1 MLISL
6 PEKSSNMTDEIGF
19 GVSFIAILLS
29 GTSSFVCDIDEKI
42 LKQNKK
48 IKNFAIF

>member
-1 MLISL
+1 MLIPL
-6 PEKSSNMTDEIGF
+6 PEKSPNITDKIGF

>member
-1 MLISL
+1 MLIPL
-6 PEKSSNMTDEIGF
+6 PEKSSNIIDEIGF

-42 LKQNKK
+42 LKQKKK
-48 IKNFAIF
+48 IENFAIF

>member
-1 MLISL
+1 L
-6 PEKSSNMTDEIGF
+6 PEKSSNISDEIGF
-19 GVSFIAILLS
+19 GISFIAILLS

-42 LKQNKK
+42 LKQQKRK